1 MFSRSAFYGPRQ
13 LLPISSRF
21 LGQLQ
26 RRSLITD
33 AALKPA
39 IKPAAGAAVEEPSPL
54 SKLPTGVLLRSVALT
69 TVMATS
75 WLLRPS
81 MAFLALIT
89 QSNSALL
96 NPDRNPI
103 LNRILQWTIY
113 DHFCAGN
120 SIQDVS
126 KTVKYIKKLGYHGI
140 ILGYSKEVVLDPNV
154 ELPQTGVEEYP
165 PECYGVIDQW
175 KKGNIETL
183 EMIES
188 GDLLAIKVTGAG
200 PIAVDAM
207 QAGRPMPRYL
217 EDALDEIC
225 NETRKRGC
233 QLWIDAEQ
241 QVLQNTLDG
250 WAIALMRKHNRDGNA
265 LIYNTIQAY
274 LKGARAN
281 AERHLT
287 LAAQEGWTAGVK
299 VVRGAYIEN
308 EVRSLIHDT
317 KQDTDRSYDD
327 IADMF
332 ISRRLPKGSQ
342 PMLRFPSAALV
353 LATHNAESAE
363 KALRTHR
370 QRVSA
375 GLPTVP
381 MKCAQIMGMADEL
394 SCKLLQDYERNVSQ
408 DTVTAETPRIFKC
421 LPWGSVQEC
430 LGYLYRRAVENRGA
444 VERTQHMARAMRQEL
459 WRRMFG

>member
-188 GDLLAIKVTGAG
+188 GDLLAIN
-200 PIAVDAM
+200 D
-207 QAGRPMPRYL
+207 RCWSYRH
-217 EDALDEIC
+217 
-225 NETRKRGC
+225 
-233 QLWIDAEQ
+233 
-241 QVLQNTLDG
+241 G

>member
-1 MFSRSAFYGPRQ
+1 MFSRSVIHGRRQ
-13 LLPISSRF
+13 FLPISCRF
-21 LGQLQ
+21 LDQSRV
-26 RRSLITD
+26 RRLITN
-33 AALKPA
+33 AAFKPS
-39 IKPAAGAAVEEPSPL
+39 IKPAHAAPEDVSPL

-69 TVMATS
+69 TVMAKS

-81 MAFLALIT
+81 LALLALIT
-89 QSNSALL
+89 QSKSALF
-96 NPDRNPI
+96 NPDKNPI
-103 LNRILQWTIY
+103 LNRMLQCTIY

-120 SIQDVS
+120 SIPEVS
-126 KTVKYIKKLGYHGI
+126 STVKYIKNLGYHGI
-140 ILGYSKEVVLDPNV
+140 ILGYSKEVVLGTNV

-165 PECYGVIDQW
+165 PECHRVIEEW

-183 EMIES
+183 DMIES

-207 QAGRPMPRYL
+207 QAGKPMPKYL
-217 EDALDEIC
+217 HDALDEIC

-241 QVLQNTLDG
+241 QALQNTLDD
-250 WAIALMRKHNRDGNA
+250 WAIVLMREHNRKGTA
-265 LIYNTIQAY
+265 LIFNTIQAY

-281 AERHLT
+281 AEKHIT
-287 LAAQEGWTAGVK
+287 LAAQEGWTVGVK
-299 VVRGAYIEN
+299 LVRGAYIEN

-317 KQDTDRSYDD
+317 KEETDCSYND

-332 ISRRLPKGSQ
+332 ISRKVPSKAAN
-342 PMLRFPSAALV
+342 MEFPDAALV
-353 LATHNAESAE
+353 LATHNAESAHR
-363 KALRTHR
+363 ALGTHR
-370 QRVSA
+370 QRVSD

-394 SCKLLQDYERNVSQ
+394 SCKLLQDYEQAVAQRE
-408 DTVTAETPRIFKC
+408 VTAETPRIFKC

-430 LGYLYRRAVENRGA
+430 MGYLYRRAVENRGA
-444 VERTQHMARAMRQEL
+444 VERTQHMAEAMRQEL
-459 WRRMFG
+459 RRRIFG

>member
-1 MFSRSAFYGPRQ
+1 MLSRSILYGRGR

-21 LGQLQ
+21 FDQPQ
-26 RRSLITD
+26 ARRLITD
-33 AALKPA
+33 AAIKTA
-39 IKPAAGAAVEEPSPL
+39 IKPARVATVEESSPL
-54 SKLPTGVLLRSVALT
+54 AKLPTGVLLRSVALT

-75 WLLRPS
+75 WLLKPS
-81 MAFLALIT
+81 LAFLAIIT
-89 QSNSALL
+89 QSNSAIL
-96 NPDRNPI
+96 NPDKNPV
-103 LNRILQWTIY
+103 LNKVLKWTIY

-120 SIQDVS
+120 SIPEVS
-126 KTVKYIKKLGYHGI
+126 STVKYIKRLGYHGI

-165 PECYGVIDQW
+165 VECYQIIDQW

-183 EMIES
+183 SMIER

-207 QAGRPMPRYL
+207 QAGKLMPKYL
-217 EDALDEIC
+217 HDALNEIC
-225 NETRKRGC
+225 NEARKRGC

-241 QVLQNTLDG
+241 QALQNTLDD
-250 WAIALMRKHNRDGNA
+250 WTIVLMREHNRNGNA
-265 LIYNTIQAY
+265 LVYNTIQAY

-281 AERHLT
+281 AERHIT

-299 VVRGAYIEN
+299 LVRGAYIEN

-317 KQDTDRSYDD
+317 KEDTDRSYDD

-332 ISRRLPKGSQ
+332 ISRRVPQKAANVK
-342 PMLRFPSAALV
+342 FPDAALV
-353 LATHNAESAE
+353 LATHNADSAE
-363 KALRTHR
+363 KALRSHQ
-370 QRVSA
+370 QRIAA

-394 SCKLLQDYERNVSQ
+394 SCKLLQDYEQ
-408 DTVTAETPRIFKC
+408 AADECKITPETPRIFKC

-430 LGYLYRRAVENRGA
+430 IGYLYRRAVENRGA
-444 VERTQHMARAMRQEL
+444 VERTQHMAQAMRQEL
-459 WRRMFG
+459 RRRILG